1 MQGAY
6 AGEAGSGCDQ
16 QHLHP
21 ERRRKRVGDGTD
33 GADRPKHRDEPGE
46 GAPLGDAEGMYCEDR
61 NEGQRDEKRDDE
73 ERYEGRGAED
83 ARQTTFQMAGKPTK

>member
-6 AGEAGSGCDQ
+6 AGEAGSGCHQ

-33 GADRPKHRDEPGE
+33 GADSPKRRDEPGE

-61 NEGQRDEKRDDE
+61 HEGQRDEKRDDE
-73 ERYEGRGAED
+73 ERYEGRG
-83 ARQTTFQMAGKPTK
+83 TKAKR